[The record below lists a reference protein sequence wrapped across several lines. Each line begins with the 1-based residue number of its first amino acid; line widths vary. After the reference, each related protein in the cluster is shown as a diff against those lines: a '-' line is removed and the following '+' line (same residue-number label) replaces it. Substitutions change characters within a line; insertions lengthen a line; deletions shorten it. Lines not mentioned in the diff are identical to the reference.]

1 VTVVFG
7 IPGEETADLNMAL
20 HRSSVQ
26 FVLTRHEQGAAFMAD
41 VYGRLTGEAGV
52 CLSTLGPGATNL
64 VTGVANANL
73 DRSPV
78 VVITGQADQH
88 RQHKESHQAIN
99 VVRMFRPITKWA
111 TAIVHPDNI
120 PEVVR
125 KAFKL
130 ATLPKPGACHI
141 ELSEDVAREEAHGGP
156 IPRQDFLYPAPDCK
170 VVDDAAA
177 LIRAARRPAI
187 LAGNGV
193 VRSGAVPALRR
204 LASSTG
210 IGVISTFMAKGC
222 VPRTSPQCL
231 FTIGLQAKDLVACAI
246 DAADVVITI
255 GYDLVEYP
263 PRLWNSRNNSRIVHI
278 DSYPA
283 EVDDHYTVAV
293 EVVGHIPH
301 AIWML
306 ENCLVRLGEL
316 PNFDMHQ
323 QQEVRRQMLEDFAE
337 HKDDRTEGLL
347 RPQKILW
354 DVREVMGEHDI
365 LISDVGAHK
374 MWIARY
380 YHCEEPNTCLIPNG
394 FCAMGF
400 ALPGA
405 IAAKMVH
412 PERRVLAICGD
423 GGFLMNVQE
432 METARRL
439 DSDIVVMVWVDNEYG
454 LIGWKQRA
462 EFGEQIDLKFGN
474 PDWLE
479 LAHAFGW
486 QGLVVE
492 RSEELAD
499 ILKRAFA
506 HKGPSLVAVPVD
518 YRENLLLSQR
528 LGNMVCPT

>member
-1 VTVVFG
+1 MC
-7 IPGEETADLNMAL
+7 I
-20 HRSSVQ
+20 R
-26 FVLTRHEQGAAFMAD
+26 
-41 VYGRLTGEAGV
+41 
-52 CLSTLGPGATNL
+52 
-64 VTGVANANL
+64 
-73 DRSPV
+73 DR
-78 VVITGQADQH
+78 
-88 RQHKESHQAIN
+88 
-99 VVRMFRPITKWA
+99 
-111 TAIVHPDNI
+111 
-120 PEVVR
+120 
-125 KAFKL
+125 
-130 ATLPKPGACHI
+130 
-141 ELSEDVAREEAHGGP
+141 DVAREEAHGSP

-170 VVDDAAA
+170 AVEDAAE
-177 LIRAARRPAI
+177 LICSARRPVI
-187 LAGNGV
+187 LVGNGA

-204 LASSTG
+204 LATESG

-222 VPRTSPQCL
+222 VPRNAPQCL

-246 DAADVVITI
+246 DAADVVVTI

-278 DSYPA
+278 DTYPA

-301 AIWML
+301 ALTML
-306 ENCLVRLGEL
+306 THCLIRKGEAPLFDVR
-316 PNFDMHQ
+316 Q

-337 HKDDRTEGLL
+337 HKNDRTEGLL

-354 DVREVMGEHDI
+354 DVREAMGERDI

-380 YHCEEPNTCLIPNG
+380 YHCDEPNTCLIPNG

-412 PERRVLAICGD
+412 PERRVLAVCGD

-439 DSDIVVMVWVDNEYG
+439 NANIVVMVWVDNEYG
-454 LIGWKQRA
+454 LIGWKQRN

-474 PDWLE
+474 PDWVE
-479 LAHAFGW
+479 LARAFGW

-492 RSEELAD
+492 RSGDLAEV
-499 ILKRAFA
+499 LKRAFA
-506 HKGPSLVAVPVD
+506 HDGPSLVAVPVD